1 MDVPLNL
8 DFVQKLSDPPWSSL
22 EHVAGNPSA
31 MLVHDG
37 GNSAAI
43 HDVSKS
49 HGRRAGAIAGLRPIY
64 REVQLDSTR
73 EMEVQCLSDIMT
85 TSGHGQKI
93 VTGR

>member
-49 HGRRAGAIAGLRPIY
+49 HGRRAVAIAGLRPIS
-64 REVQLDSTR
+64 REVN
-73 EMEVQCLSDIMT
+73 
-85 TSGHGQKI
+85 
-93 VTGR
+93 GRVLKFCNSSHESHAENG